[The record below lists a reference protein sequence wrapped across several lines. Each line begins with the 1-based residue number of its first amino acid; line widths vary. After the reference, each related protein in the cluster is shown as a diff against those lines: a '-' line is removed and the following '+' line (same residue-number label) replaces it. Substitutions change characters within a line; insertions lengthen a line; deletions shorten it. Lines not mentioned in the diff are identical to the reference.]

1 MPRLECRGILDLRSL
16 FVDGLRSAE
25 DAAKNVAPARVAAI
39 VAVALVSIRVLA
51 IALII
56 AAHKALT
63 KSLRGGILVV
73 TRTLR
78 VVALTTLSIT
88 GARVQ
93 ARLVTL
99 VQLNLIPVVVPTVI
113 AVATVV
119 AIAAF
124 IAVATVVAVGT
135 VV

>member
-1 MPRLECRGILDLRSL
+1 MVSRGSAKQNAATRVSRHFDLRSL

-25 DAAKNVAPARVAAI
+25 DAAKDVAPARVAAI
-39 VAVALVSIRVLA
+39 VAVALVSIRILA

-56 AAHKALT
+56 TAHKALT

-73 TRTLR
+73 ARTLR

-88 GARVQ
+88 CARVQ
-93 ARLVTL
+93 TRLVTL

-119 AIAAF
+119 A
-124 IAVATVVAVGT
+124 VGT